1 MRRGAALLVT
11 ALLLSG
17 CGTRVSE
24 ERIDAADGSGGA
36 PVAAPAG
43 STTGVEV
50 GLAGQPPALTPR
62 AAQPGAGGA
71 VAAGSPANSAAGS
84 TAGSATGGPAPTPA
98 AGTAQTK
105 TAAAPGRCTAA
116 LAPVVVGQTAPSS
129 GIIGAA
135 TANIR
140 SGLALW
146 ARAVNARGGLACH
159 PVQLVQMDDGA
170 DPARVTTNL
179 TEMVRNKKAVAIVAA
194 SVPTT
199 FASAKQFAERNKI
212 PFVGGDLIE
221 PGWFASPYLFPQG
234 GTPFA
239 AYAGAIKEAAAVAK
253 GKRVGLIYCVE
264 AGACG
269 QINENFEAIVAAA
282 GLELVA
288 KKLTSITAP
297 DYTAECQAMKNA
309 NAEVVFLA
317 MEGASDSRAARSC
330 RALGYEPAVA
340 VGAISVSAEVSN
352 DQNLRAMGLFLG
364 TGNAPF
370 LSSDT
375 AGGREFRAAYDAY
388 APGSPI
394 DQNSIYA
401 WTSGKLL
408 EAAVAGIASQAA
420 AGPLTTQLV
429 LDGLWTV
436 KAETLGGLAPAITFA
451 KEARPKVNDCYYAL
465 AIDEKGYS
473 APIGSKLTCLRG
485 LPLGA

>member
-1 MRRGAALLVT
+1 MRRTAAAFVAVLML
-11 ALLLSG
+11 AG
-17 CGTRVSE
+17 CGTRMNE
-24 ERIDAADGSGGA
+24 ERIEAADGFGGGSSA
-36 PVAAPAG
+36 GSAGSASSRDLGLADRVPAPA
-43 STTGVEV
+43 
-50 GLAGQPPALTPR
+50 
-62 AAQPGAGGA
+62 AAASQPGAGGA
-71 VAAGSPANSAAGS
+71 GASGVPAAVPAAGS
-84 TAGSATGGPAPTPA
+84 TAGRATGPSAPPRA
-98 AGTAQTK
+98 AGATQTK
-105 TAAAPGRCTAA
+105 TADVPVRCTAA
-116 LAPVVVGQTAPSS
+116 LAPVVVGQTAPTS

-159 PVQLVQMDDGA
+159 PVQVVQMDDGA

-179 TEMVRNKKAVAIVAA
+179 TDMVRNKKAVAIVAA

-199 FASAKQFAERNKI
+199 FAAAKQFAERNKI

-253 GKRVGLIYCVE
+253 AKRVGLIYCVE

-269 QINENFEAIVAAA
+269 QINENFEAMVSSA
-282 GLELVA
+282 GLEFVT

-309 NAEVVFLA
+309 EVEVVFLA

-370 LSSDT
+370 VSSDT
-375 AGGREFRAAYDAY
+375 PGGREFRAAYDAY
-388 APGSPI
+388 APGSSI

-408 EAAVAGIASQAA
+408 EAAIAGVAAQAT
-420 AGPLTTQLV
+420 GPLTTQLV
-429 LDGLWTV
+429 LEGLWTI
-436 KAETLGGLAPAITFA
+436 KAETLGGLAPGITFA
-451 KEARPKVNDCYYAL
+451 KEARPKVSDCYYAL
-465 AIDEKGYS
+465 AIDENGYS